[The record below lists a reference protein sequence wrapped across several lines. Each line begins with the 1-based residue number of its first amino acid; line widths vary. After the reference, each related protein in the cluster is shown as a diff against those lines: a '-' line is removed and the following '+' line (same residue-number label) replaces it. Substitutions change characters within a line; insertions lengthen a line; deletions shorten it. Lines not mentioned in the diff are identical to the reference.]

1 MMMVMM
7 MKIVLNMDLS
17 RGILTRKGI
26 KELKEKGRD
35 TSEEL
40 IQLDNYLYLKTQQ
53 TEKTLQRY
61 DRQMDD
67 LIFALNI
74 KKELAQ
80 DG

>member
-1 MMMVMM
+1 
-7 MKIVLNMDLS
+7 MDLS

>member
-1 MMMVMM
+1 MVMI

>member
-1 MMMVMM
+1 MVMI

-74 KKELAQ
+74 KKGLTQ

>member
-1 MMMVMM
+1 MM

>member
-1 MMMVMM
+1 